1 MSTITAPLE
10 TVRAEDFI
18 EYYLFPDVKQSSTSD
33 ISTVLEDVIQ
43 QITKI
48 SKQYTSTYIWHKDS
62 FRVTSRYGNAN
73 LLIENQLD
81 NCGNILFYM
90 PSI

>member
-1 MSTITAPLE
+1 MSTGPLE

-18 EYYLFPDVKQSSTSD
+18 EYYIFPDLQQSASTD
-33 ISTVLEDVIQ
+33 AATALEDVIQ

-48 SKQYTSTYIWHKDS
+48 SQQYTAQYIWHKDQ
-62 FRVTSRYGNAN
+62 FRVTPRYENSN

-81 NCGNILFYM
+81 NCGIIYIN
-90 PSI
+90 